1 MLSEA
6 MQAELIYFCTAV
18 LYGMLAA
25 VCYHLLEF
33 LRTLFRHSMAVM
45 DAEDILFL
53 MAAGFAFFLV
63 AYEKNDGIL
72 RWYAFAGTA
81 LGIWLYLRSIG
92 KVLEK
97 VRKWLLQK
105 LGKPITIKDGGRYK
119 KQLQKYESKGQVSV
133 DEGSSPK
140 HKEKREKKKRIKD
153 NRSSRSGAVR
163 SHHIQRS
170 TAEGGAQGSDEAGE
184 RAEGQAFR

>member
-1 MLSEA
+1 MLSEG

-81 LGIWLYLRSIG
+81 LGIWLYLRSTG

-105 LGKPITIKDGGRYK
+105 CGKTVKIKK
-119 KQLQKYESKGQVSV
+119 KFSSKGQVSPNESNP
-133 DEGSSPK
+133 DRRK
-140 HKEKREKKKRIKD
+140 KRKKKE
-153 NRSSRSGAVR
+153 RS
-163 SHHIQRS
+163 
-170 TAEGGAQGSDEAGE
+170 
-184 RAEGQAFR
+184 